1 MLSEKPLHVR
11 KKIALLTTGGIALA
25 LLVLMIVLYST
36 KGDPEGSKRSETTP
50 LRDFY
55 KTISDTTQSFF
66 DGN

>member
-36 KGDPEGSKRSETTP
+36 KGDPEGSKRSEATP